1 MSNRNRTRVKVAASL
16 AEIQA
21 KWPLVS
27 VKKKPDLLPLPYIG
41 NFSRWE
47 ILAKTTLGRRV
58 KFSLSPIFAI
68 SRTLNED
75 VS

>member
-1 MSNRNRTRVKVAASL
+1 MKKMWEIVRERNLQVTSWTDRKV
-16 AEIQA
+16 
-21 KWPLVS
+21 
-27 VKKKPDLLPLPYIG
+27 PYIG

-47 ILAKTTLGRRV
+47 ILAKMMLGRCV

-75 VS
+75 VW